1 MRARHLSWSAVAIGL
16 LITGCDTAQPG
27 RHEDCVPVA
36 TPGTA
41 RPPNAEAT
49 GLLALGVPKG
59 QVGPYKGAGYVVLVP
74 DYGKGVDPA
83 NRRRI
88 DQASPGVPGE
98 PVSHAGFGEA
108 VATGDFDHDGHSDLA
123 ISTTGVGRG
132 PIHPGSVTIVFGARG
147 GSYGQVVTL
156 GVSKDCWSFGGILS
170 VGDFNADSFDD
181 LAAECDAGTVQV
193 IYGAAGLRLRPP
205 ERADLDSGPE
215 EPAGITG
222 LAAGDV
228 TGDGYDD
235 LVVEVGVDDPADAG
249 YEINVIAGSA
259 RGLTRA
265 IGQGRSPR
273 VDNLTDLG
281 VGDVDRDGHADVVA
295 KDGSEVTVYP
305 GTSRGLDT
313 GGAYIGF
320 RAPGSIDSLA
330 AGDVNGDGH
339 ADVALGTAQDVGGV
353 TAGFV
358 TVLYGGASGISG
370 TGAQVIAEGKDGAP
384 GVAEDRDGLGTTV
397 ALADLDGDRR
407 AELVASAPA
416 ESHGRGAVMVLRGTA
431 AGVGTRG
438 GVMMCGAPHTSLGGV
453 LDGRPYP

>member
-1 MRARHLSWSAVAIGL
+1 
-16 LITGCDTAQPG
+16 
-27 RHEDCVPVA
+27 VPVA

-59 QVGPYKGAGYVVLVP
+59 QVGPHKGAGYVVLVP

-83 NRRRI
+83 NRLRI

-98 PVSHAGFGEA
+98 PVSRNGFGEA
-108 VATGDFDHDGHSDLA
+108 VATGDFDHDGHFDLA
-123 ISTTGVGRG
+123 VGVRG
-132 PIHPGSVTIVFGARG
+132 ASRGLVSSGSVTIVFGARG
-147 GSYGQVVTL
+147 GLSGQAITL
-156 GVSKDCWSFGGILS
+156 AASKECRSFGGALT

-181 LAAECDAGTVQV
+181 LAAECDYGTVQI
-193 IYGAAGLRLRPP
+193 IYGTADLRLRPP
-205 ERADLDSGPE
+205 GRTVVDSGNE
-215 EPAGITG
+215 EAGTITG

-235 LVVEVGVDDPADAG
+235 LALEAGIDDPADAG

-273 VDNLTDLG
+273 VDGLTDLG

-295 KDGSEVTVYP
+295 KDGAEVTVYP

-313 GGAYIGF
+313 GGTYIGF
-320 RAPGSIDSLA
+320 RAREFIDSLA
-330 AGDVNGDGH
+330 VGDVNGDGH
-339 ADVALGTAQDVGGV
+339 ADVALGTAQGMRGV
-353 TAGFV
+353 WPGSV
-358 TVLYGGASGISG
+358 TVLYGGAGGISG

-384 GVAEDRDGLGTTV
+384 GVAGDRDGLGRTV
-397 ALADLDGDRR
+397 ALTDLDGDKR
-407 AELVASAPA
+407 AELTASAPA
-416 ESHGRGAVMVLRGTA
+416 ESHGSGAVLVLRGTA
-431 AGVGTRG
+431 AGVATRG